1 MTGTRQLG
9 FCFSILGL
17 LLINWVALAEGRP
30 QLNPFTAEYSLSR
43 GYLKLAKVE
52 ITLELDDHGAYRY
65 SARTTPV
72 GLTAVL
78 HSDEISEVS
87 SGTIGAEGVI
97 PQRYHYR
104 HHNSTNPRSVD
115 LDFDWRARR
124 VTNSLDGASWS
135 MKIAPGTQDKFSQQL
150 MLMLSLAAGKRK
162 IDFPVADGGR
172 AKDYSFRFQSE
183 EIVDIDAGSFHTL
196 KIARSKNRRS
206 SQTSLWLAPRIN
218 YLPVIVEKKEKDGIY
233 LMELNRFS
241 WIAPSVQEQDQ

>member
-1 MTGTRQLG
+1 MTRARQLG
-9 FCFSILGL
+9 FCFSILSL
-17 LLINWVALAEGRP
+17 LLINWATLADERP
-30 QLNPFTAEYSLSR
+30 RLTPFTAEYSLTR

-52 ITLELDDHGAYRY
+52 ITLELDDQGAYRY

-78 HSDEISEVS
+78 HSDEISEIS
-87 SGTIGAEGVI
+87 SGIISAEGVV

-124 VTNSLDGASWS
+124 VTNSLDGTSWS
-135 MKIAPGTQDKFSQQL
+135 MKITPGTQDKFSQQL

-172 AKDYSFRFQSE
+172 AKDYSFRFRSE

-206 SQTSLWLAPRIN
+206 SQASLWLAPSLN
-218 YLPVIVEKKEKDGIY
+218 YLPVMVEKKEKDGIY
-233 LMELNRFS
+233 LMELNSFAWS
-241 WIAPSVQEQDQ
+241 EPSLQEQDQ